1 MNLQES
7 EELQQFKLKP
17 LNREGLA
24 AAMSKAEHYRLLNQ
38 PDLAESICRDILA
51 IDPDNQKVAIVL
63 LLALTDQF
71 GQGSSLTVKHAREI
85 ASNLKDEY
93 ARVYYT
99 GIVHERQGMAALRSG
114 LPGTDFDA
122 YEWYIEAMEF
132 YERADAICAGANIDP
147 KLRWNTCARIIM
159 QYQLRQ
165 RPFDDREPM
174 LE

>member
-7 EELQQFKLKP
+7 ETQQFTLKP
-17 LNREGLA
+17 LGLDGIE

-51 IDPDNQKVAIVL
+51 VDPENQKASVVL

-71 GQGSSLTVKHAREI
+71 GKASSVTIKHAREI
-85 ASNLKDEY
+85 ASNLTDDY
-93 ARVYYT
+93 QRVYYT
-99 GIVHERQGMAALRSG
+99 GIIHERLGMAALRSG

-122 YEWYIEAMEF
+122 YEWYSEAMDF
-132 YERADAICAGANIDP
+132 YERAEAVGEGANIDAR
-147 KLRWNTCARIIM
+147 LRWNTCARTIM
-159 QYQLRQ
+159 TYQLRQ
-165 RPFDDREPM
+165 RPQDEREPM